1 MNPRHPLA
9 VCGSVN
15 VDIVGY
21 VDHLPRPGETLHA
34 RRTGT
39 GLGGKGANQAA
50 AIAKLGA
57 PVVLI
62 GRTGDDAFGGLARQ
76 KLAGFG
82 VGLEHLEI
90 DSFAATGTAM
100 IEIDAAGENTIV
112 VAGGANMTFVPSDLA
127 PAREALAAA
136 PVLLL
141 QLEIPLPVV
150 LTAATTARAGG
161 ARVILDPAPAPS
173 GGLPDGALVA
183 ADLVTPNETET
194 ELLVGLR
201 PTNAAEAAEA
211 AERLIGRGV
220 GGAIIKL
227 GAHGVYFRG
236 PDGEGFIPPFKVTA
250 IDSVAAGDSFNGGL
264 AVALASGR
272 TLGEAVRFAA
282 ACGALATTRQGA
294 SEAAPTLAE
303 VEALLAAQPG

>member
-1 MNPRHPLA
+1 MKPLRSLA

-15 VDIVGY
+15 VDIVVY

-34 RRTGT
+34 RRTGM

-50 AIAKLGA
+50 AVARLGA
-57 PVVLI
+57 PVGLV
-62 GRTGDDAFGGLARQ
+62 GRTGDDAFGALARE

-82 VGLEHLEI
+82 VGLEHLAV
-90 DSFAATGTAM
+90 DPASATGTAM
-100 IEIDAAGENTIV
+100 IEIDSAGENTIV
-112 VAGGANMTFVPSDLA
+112 VAGGANMAFTEADLA
-127 PAREALAAA
+127 PAHAGLAAA

-150 LTAATTARAGG
+150 LAAAAVARAGG
-161 ARVILDPAPAPS
+161 ARVILDPAPVPAD
-173 GGLPDGALVA
+173 GLPDAALAA

-194 ELLVGLR
+194 ERLVGLC
-201 PTNAAEAAEA
+201 PANEAEAAVA
-211 AERLIGRGV
+211 AERLIRRGA

-227 GAHGVYFRG
+227 GARGVYFRG
-236 PDGEGFIPPFKVTA
+236 PEGSGFVPPFPVVA

-264 AVALASGR
+264 AVALAAGQ

-282 ACGALATTRQGA
+282 ACGALATTRPGA
-294 SEAAPTLAE
+294 SDAAPTRAE
-303 VEALLAAQPG
+303 VEALLAAR